1 MRQLSIFQEEKNIK
15 VCAFTG
21 HRELPK
27 DFSKKSLKQAV
38 ISMIEKGADTF
49 LCGMALGFD
58 LLAAETVLALKKK
71 YPQIRLVACIP
82 CLDQNKYYSKTDNKR
97 YEKALEKADKK
108 AVLAENYFNGCMH
121 KRNKYMVERADALIA
136 YCKKDFG
143 GTYYTVKTFKKLWPE
158 GEILFL

>member
-1 MRQLSIFQEEKNIK
+1 MEQLSIFQNEKNIK

-27 DFSKKSLKQAV
+27 DFSKKKLKQAV

-58 LLAAETVLALKKK
+58 LLAAETVLTLKKK
-71 YPQIRLVACIP
+71 YPSIRLVACIP
-82 CLDQNKYYSKTDNKR
+82 CLDQNKYYSKIDNKR
-97 YEKALEKADKK
+97 YEKALDKADER
-108 AVLAENYFNGCMH
+108 AVLAERYFNGCMH
-121 KRNKYMVERADALIA
+121 QRNKYMAERADALIA
-136 YCKKDFG
+136 YCKKDSG
-143 GTYYTVKTFKKLWPE
+143 GTYYTVKTFKKLCPE